1 MIKYNLIL
9 LVGVIIHMGSA
20 VYGQKESENTNA
32 CIFIPNNISVRCD
45 HYNKDFTL
53 DVLLTAPCVVKNMKV
68 LDRWGSVLYST
79 DQGPW
84 TWYGG
89 LQPAGVYHVTV
100 SYIRAENQSEPE
112 LKSITQAVYLIK

>member
-1 MIKYNLIL
+1 MIKYGRIL
-9 LVGVIIHMGSA
+9 LVGVIVHMGSA
-20 VYGQKESENTNA
+20 VYGQKESENTYA
-32 CIFIPNNISVRCD
+32 CIFIPNNISVSCD

-53 DVLLTAPCVVKNMKV
+53 DVLLTAPCVIKNMKV

-100 SYIRAENQSEPE
+100 SYIRSENQSEPE

>member
-1 MIKYNLIL
+1 MIKYSLIL
-9 LVGVIIHMGSA
+9 LVGIIVHRGSA
-20 VYGQKESENTNA
+20 VYGQKESENTYA

-45 HYNKDFTL
+45 NYNKDFTL
-53 DVLLTAPCVVKNMKV
+53 DVLLTAPCVIKNMKV
-68 LDRWGSVLYST
+68 LDRWGTVLYST

-89 LQPAGVYHVTV
+89 LESPGIYHVTV
-100 SYIRAENQSEPE
+100 SYIRAENQSETE

>member
-1 MIKYNLIL
+1 MIKYSLIL
-9 LVGVIIHMGSA
+9 LVGIIVHMGSA
-20 VYGQKESENTNA
+20 VYGQKESENTYA
-32 CIFIPNNISVRCD
+32 CIFIPNNISVSCD

-53 DVLLTAPCVVKNMKV
+53 DVLLTAPCIIKNMKV
-68 LDRWGSVLYST
+68 LDRWGTVLFST

-89 LQPAGVYHVTV
+89 LESTGIYHVTV
-100 SYIRAENQSEPE
+100 NYIRAENQSEPE

>member
-1 MIKYNLIL
+1 MIKYSLIL
-9 LVGVIIHMGSA
+9 LVGIIVHMGSA
-20 VYGQKESENTNA
+20 VYGQKESENTYA
-32 CIFIPNNISVRCD
+32 CIFIPNNISVSCD

-53 DVLLTAPCVVKNMKV
+53 DVLLTAPFVIKNMKV
-68 LDRWGSVLYST
+68 LDRWGTVLYST

-89 LQPAGVYHVTV
+89 LESAGIYHVTV

>member
-1 MIKYNLIL
+1 MIKYSLIL
-9 LVGVIIHMGSA
+9 LVGIIVHMGSA
-20 VYGQKESENTNA
+20 VYGQKERENTYA

-53 DVLLTAPCVVKNMKV
+53 DVLLTAPCVIKNMKV
-68 LDRWGSVLYST
+68 LDRWGTVLYST
-79 DQGPW
+79 DKAPW

-89 LQPAGVYHVTV
+89 LESAGIYHVTIT
-100 SYIRAENQSEPE
+100 YIRAENQREPE

>member
-9 LVGVIIHMGSA
+9 LVGIIVHMGSA
-20 VYGQKESENTNA
+20 VYGQKESENTYA
-32 CIFIPNNISVRCD
+32 CIFIPNNISVSCD

-53 DVLLTAPCVVKNMKV
+53 DVLLTAPFVIKNMKV
-68 LDRWGSVLYST
+68 LDRWGTVLYST

-89 LQPAGVYHVTV
+89 LESAGVYNVTV
-100 SYIRAENQSEPE
+100 SYIQAENQSEPE

>member
-1 MIKYNLIL
+1 MRTVFTALLGFIALHSSYIL
-9 LVGVIIHMGSA
+9 
-20 VYGQKESENTNA
+20 GQTKTPNTPS
-32 CIFIPNNISVRCD
+32 CIYIPNNISVRCD
-45 HYNKDFTL
+45 DYNKDFTL
-53 DVLLTAPCVVKNMKV
+53 DVLLTAPCVIKNMKV
-68 LDRWGSVLYST
+68 LDRWGTVLYST

-89 LQPAGVYHVTV
+89 LQPAGVYNVTV

>member
-1 MIKYNLIL
+1 MIKYGRIL
-9 LVGVIIHMGSA
+9 LVWVIVQMGSG
-20 VYGQKESENTNA
+20 VYGQKESENTYA
-32 CIFIPNNISVRCD
+32 CIFIPNNISVSCD

-53 DVLLTAPCVVKNMKV
+53 EVLLTAPCIIKNMKV
-68 LDRWGSVLYST
+68 LDRWGTVLYST

-89 LQPAGVYHVTV
+89 LQPAGVYHVTI

-112 LKSITQAVYLIK
+112 LKSITKAVYLIK